1 MIKECPR
8 CGNHSLECLKTH
20 SYCASCNYDCES
32 HWKEEAG
39 TNSWIGLL
47 NELQSISVGQPI
59 NLMAKD
65 HRDDGSE
72 AA

>member
-20 SYCASCNYDCES
+20 SYCASCNYDSDGRWEAEKNNDSLLALLCELES
-32 HWKEEAG
+32 AIEVQANHCG
-39 TNSWIGLL
+39 DDGS
-47 NELQSISVGQPI
+47 PF
-59 NLMAKD
+59 
-65 HRDDGSE
+65 DGSE